1 MSDTFSAFVIGPM
14 GADKNL
20 PSEQGTP
27 ISEHMVNI
35 EAALR
40 AVLPRFVRP
49 PIRYEV
55 YTPEGGGADIVDYV
69 FGHIDDADVAV
80 ADISRRSPSVMYEM
94 AYFHALGTPVI
105 VIDDSSL
112 ALESP
117 FYLRGTNVIR
127 TSDFSVGNLISIFN
141 DRFQKFFAEYDAQDF
156 SINPITKFYS
166 APLVEIS
173 GAATIARGY
182 FRNFIEPILHRNYG
196 VISNYKDKKIN
207 KLYIVK
213 PTNILSVSEDMRE
226 FRSLM
231 GGRSEITFT
240 VQDAGEERHISAYLV
255 EDAIVDYPR
264 TAGMLSTSP
273 RLGRIKVR
281 PGLSKTR
288 IDDIRSKTI
297 ERLLS
302 VFFESI
308 DNHIENRDDLYRTYF
323 DYIDFKELRALVN
336 SAPQP

>member
-1 MSDTFSAFVIGPM
+1 M
-14 GADKNL
+14 
-20 PSEQGTP
+20 
-27 ISEHMVNI
+27 
-35 EAALR
+35 

-49 PIRYEV
+49 PMRYEV

-80 ADISRRSPSVMYEM
+80 ADITRRSPSVMYEM

-105 VIDDSSL
+105 VIDDNSL

-127 TSDFSVGNLISIFN
+127 TDDFSVGSLLKIFN
-141 DRFQKFFAEYDAQDF
+141 ERFQKFFADYDPQDF
-156 SINPITKFYS
+156 SLNPITKFYS

-182 FRNFIEPILHRNYG
+182 FRNFIEPILHQNYG
-196 VISNYKDKKIN
+196 VISSYKDEHIS

-213 PTNILSVSEDMRE
+213 PTNILSVAEDIRE
-226 FRSLM
+226 FRAVM
-231 GGRSEITFT
+231 KGRSEVTFT
-240 VQDAGEERHISAYLV
+240 IRDSGEDRAISAYLV
-255 EDAIVDYPR
+255 DNAIIDYPR

-281 PGLSKTR
+281 HGLSKKKVE
-288 IDDIRSKTI
+288 DVKSKMI

-308 DNHIENRDDLYRTYF
+308 DNIIENRDDLYKTYIE
-323 DYIDFKELRALVN
+323 YIDLNELKALLGGT
-336 SAPQP
+336 SQA